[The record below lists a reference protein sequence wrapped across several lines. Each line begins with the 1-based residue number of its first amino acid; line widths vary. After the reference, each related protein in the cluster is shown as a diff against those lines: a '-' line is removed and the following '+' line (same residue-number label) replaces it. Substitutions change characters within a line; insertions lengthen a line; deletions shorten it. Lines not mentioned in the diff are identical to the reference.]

1 MIKLPLLATA
11 VLAAATRLGAAEATP
26 AAHPVVVELFTA
38 QGCSTCPA
46 ADRLLTA
53 LGKDASVQ
61 VVPLAFHVDY
71 WNNLGWIDPFS
82 KPELTRRQDFY
93 VRVLRAGSLYTPQ
106 AVIDGATEL
115 VGNQENEMRAAI
127 ASAAALPA
135 AQVALRLSPAAETVV
150 VDATVEVPES
160 LRERKL
166 DLMVALYETGLETPV
181 KRGENGGKTL
191 RDDYVVRL
199 LKKAGRIEGTAGPQR
214 LSATL
219 SLGKDW
225 RRANLGIAAF
235 VQDVRAQ
242 SIHGAA
248 NARLAAD

>member
-1 MIKLPLLATA
+1 
-11 VLAAATRLGAAEATP
+11 
-26 AAHPVVVELFTA
+26 
-38 QGCSTCPA
+38 
-46 ADRLLTA
+46 
-53 LGKDASVQ
+53 
-61 VVPLAFHVDY
+61 
-71 WNNLGWIDPFS
+71 
-82 KPELTRRQDFY
+82 
-93 VRVLRAGSLYTPQ
+93 
-106 AVIDGATEL
+106 VIDGATEL